1 MNILT
6 IIILVLL
13 LLSISL
19 NIIFYKKLHK
29 AIEDLDNRKYNENP
43 QIWGEF
49 KQK

>member
-1 MNILT
+1 MNTLT
-6 IIILVLL
+6 IIILILL

-29 AIEDLDNRKYNENP
+29 AIEDLDNKKNDNT